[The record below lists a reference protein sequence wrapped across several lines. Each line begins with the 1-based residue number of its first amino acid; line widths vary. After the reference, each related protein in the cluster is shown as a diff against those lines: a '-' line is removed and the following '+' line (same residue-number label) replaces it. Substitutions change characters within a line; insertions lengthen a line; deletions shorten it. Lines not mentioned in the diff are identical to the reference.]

1 IRKILSLKGALY
13 LLVFI
18 CFYSCRTENNIIP
31 NNSSQN
37 EVLSSNE
44 LRVNSKLNQP
54 TIDEIYTNKFASAYH
69 NYLITNKSENKLVN
83 GDIDFNYYSQLI
95 VQENKRGMIFPV
107 IYQGKVEKLVIGL
120 LQNNDSEVQF
130 FELKGQEYES
140 VKRAFSSV
148 YNQLSIIYSKESFLS
163 KLVACDG
170 PPMGGG
176 GKPPCTTIPP
186 VVITVPKPVNPFPPI
201 IPVIP
206 TIPVGPRPGIPT
218 NPVVVSPKD
227 PIKDIKEFLKCLD
240 PNKSASLSIFSE
252 KTNLGDRNVGHAFIS
267 ISQGENTMTFGF
279 YPEKGF
285 PQNIAGPGIFN
296 NDSEHF
302 FSIGRNMGTI
312 SGSQLQGIISLT
324 ELYSKYQYSLAGY
337 NCANFVMEVL
347 QKAGYSADSGTFT
360 GPNAVYDFINKF
372 TNSNQPSGK
381 GPATK
386 RNCK

>member
-1 IRKILSLKGALY
+1 MKKILSLKGALY

-18 CFYSCRTENNIIP
+18 CFYSCRTENNIIR

-170 PPMGGG
+170 PPMGG
-176 GKPPCTTIPP
+176 
-186 VVITVPKPVNPFPPI
+186 V
-201 IPVIP
+201 
-206 TIPVGPRPGIPT
+206 
-218 NPVVVSPKD
+218 
-227 PIKDIKEFLKCLD
+227 EE
-240 PNKSASLSIFSE
+240 SL
-252 KTNLGDRNVGHAFIS
+252 HALL
-267 ISQGENTMTFGF
+267 
-279 YPEKGF
+279 YL
-285 PQNIAGPGIFN
+285 
-296 NDSEHF
+296 
-302 FSIGRNMGTI
+302 
-312 SGSQLQGIISLT
+312 QL
-324 ELYSKYQYSLAGY
+324 
-337 NCANFVMEVL
+337 
-347 QKAGYSADSGTFT
+347 
-360 GPNAVYDFINKF
+360 
-372 TNSNQPSGK
+372 
-381 GPATK
+381 
-386 RNCK
+386 